1 MTPSLPRANSSHRG
15 PRSRVA
21 PPPSPPTSPARA
33 LRSSVTGGE
42 RDEHRARILAV
53 VDSIPRGRVATYGQ
67 VALEAGLARRA
78 RLVGKILSTLAPGTK
93 LPWHRVVNSAGT
105 ISLRPGSGASTQRSR
120 LRHEGIPVSPS
131 GRLDL
136 RRFRWQP
143 EP

>member
-1 MTPSLPRANSSHRG
+1 VSAV
-15 PRSRVA
+15 RSRVA
-21 PPPSPPTSPARA
+21 PERSAPRPKSAGRA
-33 LRSSVTGGE
+33 PNAPRSE

-67 VALEAGLARRA
+67 IALEAGLARRA

-105 ISLRPGSGASTQRSR
+105 ISLRPGSGASTQQKR
-120 LRHEGIPVSPS
+120 LRLEGIPVSRS

-136 RRFRWQP
+136 CRFRWQP